1 MHGSDEAP
9 ENKTAAMVIGPIE
22 SRKGNCMMV
31 LRPIRHTDLESLLAM
46 AGQAGYGMTTL
57 PPDKTLL
64 QRRIE
69 ESMDAFV
76 IHPEKPRGET
86 YLFILEDTA
95 TGRPAGVCGMVS
107 KVGGFDPFFS
117 YRIRGIPLVSPML
130 GLNKTM
136 PVLELTIMY
145 DGPAIVGSLFLL
157 PEYRK
162 DGNGRLLS
170 LARFLFM
177 AQFPQRFDPHVIA
190 EMRGKIEADGRSP
203 FWDAVGRHFFD
214 IDFPRAD
221 YLTMVDKK
229 FIVELMPRHPIYI
242 PLLGAAAQ
250 EAIGKV
256 HPATQPALKILQD
269 EGFVFENMVDI
280 FEAGAVVGCPRDQ
293 IRTVRESRVGK
304 VRRIA
309 ELPQDAQILGLSN
322 TTLDFR
328 ACRAGVL
335 VDGDG
340 GVQIDSSSAKALS
353 VQAGDDIRYVTLR
366 SGTVRGTD
374 HG

>member
-1 MHGSDEAP
+1 
-9 ENKTAAMVIGPIE
+9 
-22 SRKGNCMMV
+22 MV
-31 LRPIRHTDLESLLAM
+31 LRPIRHADLESLLVM
-46 AGQAGYGMTTL
+46 AHQAGYGMTTL

-95 TGRPAGVCGMVS
+95 TMRPAGVCGMVS

-117 YRIRGIPLVSPML
+117 YRIASIPLVSPML
-130 GLNKTM
+130 GIHKTM

-157 PEYRK
+157 PEYRH

-190 EMRGKIEADGRSP
+190 EMRGKIDADGHSP

-214 IDFPRAD
+214 IDFPKAD
-221 YLTMVDKK
+221 YLTMVDKR

-250 EAIGKV
+250 EAIGQV

-269 EGFVFENMVDI
+269 EGFIFENMVDI
-280 FEAGAVVGCPRDQ
+280 FEAGAVVGCARDK
-293 IRTVRESRVGK
+293 IRTVRESRVGT

-309 ELPQDAQILGLSN
+309 TLPEDAPVVALSN

-328 ACRAGVL
+328 ACRAGVW
-335 VDGDG
+335 VDTDG
-340 GVQIDSSSAKALS
+340 GVQIDAASAAVLLVK
-353 VQAGDDIRYVTLR
+353 AGDNIRYVTLR
-366 SGTVRGTD
+366 GGPVRGAD

>member
-1 MHGSDEAP
+1 ML
-9 ENKTAAMVIGPIE
+9 
-22 SRKGNCMMV
+22 V
-31 LRPIRHTDLESLLAM
+31 LRPIRSADLESLLVM
-46 AGQAGYGMTTL
+46 AHQVGYGMTTL
-57 PPDKTLL
+57 PPDKKIL
-64 QRRIE
+64 QRRID

-76 IHPEKPRGET
+76 IHLEKPRGET

-117 YRIRGIPLVSPML
+117 YRIGSIPLVSPML
-130 GLNKTM
+130 DINTTM
-136 PVLELTIMY
+136 PVLELSIMY

-157 PEYRK
+157 PEYRR

-170 LARFLFM
+170 LSRFLFM

-190 EMRGKIEADGRSP
+190 EMRGKIDADGHSP

-221 YLTMVDKK
+221 YLTMVDKR

-242 PLLGAAAQ
+242 PLLGSAAQ

-280 FEAGAVVGCPRDQ
+280 FEAGAVVGCPRDK

-304 VRRIA
+304 VMRIGA
-309 ELPQDAQILGLSN
+309 LPEGTDVYAMSN
-322 TTLDFR
+322 TALDFR
-328 ACRAGVL
+328 ACRAGVQ
-335 VDGDG
+335 VGADG
-340 GVQIDSSSAKALS
+340 GVQIDGLCAEALL
-353 VQAGDDIRYVTLR
+353 VKAGDNIRYVTLR
-366 SGTVRGTD
+366 GGAGVTVRGNA